1 MVLTIAGFEVRQRL
15 RRISTYIYFLV
26 FCGLSYLFTLMS
38 GGAIPGATV
47 EFGTGGK
54 VLVNSPYTLQA
65 IITFITFYRRGGH
78 SRDRRAGHLSGH
90 RQPLHGF
97 VLHRAHHASSTISA
111 AGFWARCSFSS

>member
-65 IITFITFYRRGGH
+65 IITFITFFGVVVTAAI
-78 SRDRRAGHLSGH
+78 AG
-90 RQPLHGF
+90 Q
-97 VLHRAHHASSTISA
+97 
-111 AGFWARCSFSS
+111 